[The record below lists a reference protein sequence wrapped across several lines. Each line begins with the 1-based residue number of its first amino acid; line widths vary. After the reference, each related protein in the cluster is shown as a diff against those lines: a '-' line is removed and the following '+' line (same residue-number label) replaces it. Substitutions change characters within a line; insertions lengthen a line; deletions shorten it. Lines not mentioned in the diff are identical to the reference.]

1 MTLLVLVGALSADT
15 AGIAAFK
22 PNTDAAAGGVA
33 GFTVPSQ
40 RTSRGNEGAGARVGA
55 VGKQY
60 EGNTMHR
67 KAIRYVTQTTSA
79 AAGAVATAATSVA
92 AAAVAASIIFSPVA
106 DASSR
111 MEGVS
116 EDLLRAVQLNQITE
130 EQALKFE
137 ARLAGRIL
145 GDA

>member
-1 MTLLVLVGALSADT
+1 MQH
-15 AGIAAFK
+15 K
-22 PNTDAAAGGVA
+22 
-33 GFTVPSQ
+33 
-40 RTSRGNEGAGARVGA
+40 A
-55 VGKQY
+55 V
-60 EGNTMHR
+60 
-67 KAIRYVTQTTSA
+67 RYVTRTTAA

-92 AAAVAASIIFSPVA
+92 AAALAGSIIFGPVP
-106 DASSR
+106 DASAR

-130 EQALKFE
+130 EQAVKFE

>member
-1 MTLLVLVGALSADT
+1 M
-15 AGIAAFK
+15 
-22 PNTDAAAGGVA
+22 
-33 GFTVPSQ
+33 Q
-40 RTSRGNEGAGARVGA
+40 
-55 VGKQY
+55 
-60 EGNTMHR
+60 H
-67 KAIRYVTQTTSA
+67 KAIRYVTRTTAA

-92 AAAVAASIIFSPVA
+92 AAALAGSIIFSPVPG
-106 DASSR
+106 ASAR

-130 EQALKFE
+130 EQAVKFE